1 MSISSIDLADPL
13 IMFPEYVAKTT
24 GLLYFS
30 VSLAAIIPK
39 IPSLILSS
47 T

>member
-1 MSISSIDLADPL
+1 MSISSTDLADPF
-13 IMFPEYVAKTT
+13 ITFPEYVAKIT

-30 VSLAAIIPK
+30 ASLAAIIPK